1 MSAEFNWWLLIVGVV
16 AGAALTWLVVADSSR
31 REREVGERELPAEAA
46 WIAKSS
52 GEPAV
57 DADDRGARPPR
68 PSPLSRLPAARRA
81 RGARGARGAAA
92 GPRAG
97 SGDGRGSRTRG
108 PRARGTAQPMA
119 TVTPPDLPPERGAPP
134 A

>member
-52 GEPAV
+52 GQPPV
-57 DADDRGARPPR
+57 DADTAERVLRAHRRYLGFPPPDVLIAPEELEAIQWGRATGAEAGT
-68 PSPLSRLPAARRA
+68 AA
-81 RGARGARGAAA
+81 GGAAP
-92 GPRAG
+92 G
-97 SGDGRGSRTRG
+97 
-108 PRARGTAQPMA
+108 A
-119 TVTPPDLPPERGAPP
+119 TIEPAPPPDAPP
-134 A
+134 APGTPPA